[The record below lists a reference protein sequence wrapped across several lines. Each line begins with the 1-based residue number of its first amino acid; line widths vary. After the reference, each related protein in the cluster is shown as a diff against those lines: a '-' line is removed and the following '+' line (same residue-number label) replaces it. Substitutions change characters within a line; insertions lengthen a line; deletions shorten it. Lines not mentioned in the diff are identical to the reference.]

1 LKPFWHN
8 VVLGQNEV
16 HQVTAKYSGLDV
28 EEPSDFDVAEMK
40 PLRLP
45 ETREPPHAQRN
56 PPIAIIQSQDLDDT
70 DDDTSPWVN
79 NSRSSQGTIHY
90 TQSSLSEG
98 VVFEAD
104 SDSSQG
110 SRHSDETLH
119 DFKLPDLIEPQSLL
133 IRISQGAFATLER
146 ALIFAAFG
154 MTLSGIVVYTGGCRE
169 SYVNGCLAHLIS
181 M

>member
-1 LKPFWHN
+1 MKPFWQN
-8 VVLGQNEV
+8 VVLGHNEAYE
-16 HQVTAKYSGLDV
+16 VTAKYSGLDV
-28 EEPSDFDVAEMK
+28 EEPSECDVAETK

-45 ETREPPHAQRN
+45 ETSDPLHVRRN
-56 PPIAIIQSQDLDDT
+56 PPQDLDDT
-70 DDDTSPWVN
+70 DDDEISPWVN
-79 NSRSSQGTIHY
+79 NSRSSLGAIHY

-104 SDSSQG
+104 SNSSQG
-110 SRHSDETLH
+110 SRHSDETLR
-119 DFKLPDLIEPQSLL
+119 DFKLSGLIEPQSPL

>member
-1 LKPFWHN
+1 
-8 VVLGQNEV
+8 
-16 HQVTAKYSGLDV
+16 LDV
-28 EEPSDFDVAEMK
+28 EEPSECDVAETK

-45 ETREPPHAQRN
+45 ETRDPLHVRRN
-56 PPIAIIQSQDLDDT
+56 PLIATIQSQDLDDT
-70 DDDTSPWVN
+70 DDDGISPWVT
-79 NSRSSQGTIHY
+79 NSRSSQGAIHY

-98 VVFEAD
+98 VVFETD
-104 SDSSQG
+104 SNSSQG

-119 DFKLPDLIEPQSLL
+119 DFKLPGLVEPQSPL